1 MRSICNEIFNFLSEI
16 SKKELKRNPQ
26 LRSEVWVLLGRL
38 ERMKLR
44 QHKSGSREM
53 AKYLNKEMLETK

>member
-16 SKKELKRNPQ
+16 SKKELKRNAQ

-44 QHKSGSREM
+44 HGKSGPREM